1 MAIAVKFLSNAF
13 SLIFGFKASSAEAF
27 KNAAFIY
34 LINNLL
40 TFF

>member
-13 SLIFGFKASSAEAF
+13 SLIFGFKASSVKVF

-34 LINNLL
+34 LINNLSN
-40 TFF
+40 FF